1 MHVTLSA
8 SESIFTHAEAF
19 FVSRFHLTPNFKH
32 LSLPVCQGVKVM
44 IEFSNFST
52 SAPHSVLSSTFP
64 AVRSLRSGQL
74 LPPKKVH
81 TSSTERERESTRES
95 TREPALSSSKA
106 LCRKGEG
113 PWFDSASVDFT
124 VQKL

>member
-8 SESIFTHAEAF
+8 SESIFTHAVGF

-81 TSSTERERESTRES
+81 TSSTERERERE
-95 TREPALSSSKA
+95 REHEREHERA
-106 LCRKGEG
+106 C
-113 PWFDSASVDFT
+113 F
-124 VQKL
+124 VQQ